1 MAESAGTS
9 SYMYDSHHLK
19 PQTHDRPHS
28 DCRVSRT
35 PGVTSRR
42 RSCAEDLIS
51 GPGRADMLL
60 RERTELTRRNGHVQ
74 PAIWLPLGARSELP
88 QSCLFCCDRAYT
100 CVSGR
105 KEWCVQL
112 QFLPMIDRP
121 RYGSRRA
128 WRRGLMPS
136 SPVPSILVQTQPAG
150 IVHGQRRCIAST

>member
-1 MAESAGTS
+1 MLQHSLAVDLFKCIVGSMFCCGELSEVPTTGGCPLLGGGT
-9 SYMYDSHHLK
+9 YYL
-19 PQTHDRPHS
+19 
-28 DCRVSRT
+28 RT
-35 PGVTSRR
+35 CCCEKG
-42 RSCAEDLIS
+42 
-51 GPGRADMLL
+51 
-60 RERTELTRRNGHVQ
+60 TELTRRNGHVQ

-128 WRRGLMPS
+128 YRRGLMPS